1 MELDGQVAIVT
12 GATSGIGRAVARAL
26 DSHGVAVVLAG
37 RRADRLEALAGELH
51 RAAPVTGDVLDPDLP
66 QRLVDVALERF
77 GRLDIA
83 FNNAGLLELGG
94 IDEVD
99 LERVAT
105 MVRVNVEA
113 AFRFAYVVLR
123 HFKAQDSGHLVNT
136 SSVLGTKVRPTAGAY
151 AGTKWAIEALA
162 QALRMELART
172 NVRISNVQ
180 PGLVLTEI
188 HDHMEQHP
196 RHAMRVEQ
204 PLAPEDIARAVM
216 FQLTQP
222 AHVRVPSMMMLPK
235 DQEI

>member
-1 MELDGQVAIVT
+1 MDLEGQVAIVT

-26 DSHGVAVVLAG
+26 DAEGVALVLAG
-37 RRADRLEALAGELH
+37 RRVERLEALAGELH
-51 RAAPVTGDVLDPDLP
+51 RAAPVAGDVLDPAMP
-66 QRLVDVALERF
+66 RRLVEVALERF

-123 HFKAQDSGHLVNT
+123 HFKAQDGGHLVNT
-136 SSVLGTKVRPTAGAY
+136 SSVLGTKTRPTAGAY

-162 QALRMELART
+162 QSLRMELART

-188 HDHMEQHP
+188 HDHMEVHP
-196 RHAMRVEQ
+196 HHGMRVEQ

-216 FQLTQP
+216 FQLCQP
-222 AHVRVPSMMMLPK
+222 AHVRVPTIMVLPK